1 MRERVFGRRLRV
13 FTVVASAGLLA
24 CMAATILRSAAAQTS
39 PRAPSTDTSKWKIYR
54 SDLHGFELK
63 YPPTWSIHEG
73 SGTMEDVLFCKTPY
87 ADASAGLDFTV
98 QRNANP
104 NGLSIDKW
112 VADELQKA
120 NANAVLQIAMS
131 IGGEPAIRLQE
142 HTTYEIVA
150 RWKAQG
156 ILNIFYHSS
165 PPELQETYAAILSTF
180 KFL

>member
-1 MRERVFGRRLRV
+1 MRESAFGCRLRV
-13 FTVVASAGLLA
+13 FTVAASAGLLA
-24 CMAATILRSAAAQTS
+24 CMAATTLQSVPAQS
-39 PRAPSTDTSKWKIYR
+39 PRRAASTDTSNWKIYR

-87 ADASAGLDFTV
+87 ADASAGLDFAV

-112 VADELQKA
+112 VTNELQKA
-120 NANAVLQIAMS
+120 NANGVPQMAMS

-142 HTTYEIVA
+142 RTTYEIVA

-165 PPELQETYAAILSTF
+165 PADLQETYAAILSTF